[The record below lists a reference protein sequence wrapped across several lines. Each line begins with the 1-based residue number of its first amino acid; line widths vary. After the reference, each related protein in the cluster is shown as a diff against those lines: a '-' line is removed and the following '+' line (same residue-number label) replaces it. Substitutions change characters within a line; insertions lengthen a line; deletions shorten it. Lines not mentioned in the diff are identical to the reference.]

1 MLCLSFVVIGCSSSD
16 EIDLTR
22 YINSVKG
29 RAPKKIEPIPEIRPL
44 ASFSYPEN
52 ENRRSPFK
60 PVVIPQKNDDF
71 APDVKRPKEPLE
83 AFPIDSLKFVGTLQ
97 EGPMEWALISQPS
110 GLVTRVKAGE
120 YMGQNYGQI
129 VAIKEKSIMLVERVK
144 NGGKWQ
150 KRPVTVNLRSAEVGH
165 KK

>member
-1 MLCLSFVVIGCSSSD
+1 MPSLLIGCSSSD
-16 EIDLTR
+16 ESDLTR
-22 YINSVKG
+22 YINSVKE
-29 RAPKKIEPIPEIRPL
+29 RAPKKIEPIPEIRRL

-60 PVVIPQKNDDF
+60 PVVVPQKNDDF

-83 AFPIDSLKFVGTLQ
+83 AFPIDSLKFVGTFQ
-97 EGPMEWALISQPS
+97 EGLMKWALISQPS
-110 GLVTRVKAGE
+110 GFVTRVKVGE

-129 VAIKEKSIMLVERVK
+129 VAIQEKSIMLVERVK

-150 KRPVTVNLRSAEVGH
+150 KRPVTVNLRSAEIGQ
-165 KK
+165 KKSI